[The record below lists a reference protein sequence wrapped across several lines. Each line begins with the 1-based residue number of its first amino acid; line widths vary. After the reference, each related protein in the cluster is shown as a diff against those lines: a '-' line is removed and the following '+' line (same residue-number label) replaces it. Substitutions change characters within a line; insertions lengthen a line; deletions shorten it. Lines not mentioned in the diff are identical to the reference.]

1 MRYLLGMHRLLLLS
15 LGLALSAC
23 GDESFF
29 AQISAGTAPNQCS
42 NATQTRATIT
52 GIELSEG
59 DSMGAARPF
68 TALNDGDSVQI
79 VRGFQGAD
87 MIVLSIRVT
96 GLAMPACI
104 AQRTD
109 VLDASGNRITVNA
122 QSIQFDPDAGVA
134 TNERMFFPGN
144 YVPNTMI
151 TVRSTV
157 GGVTVTRNLTV
168 VRS

>member
-1 MRYLLGMHRLLLLS
+1 MHRLS
-15 LGLALSAC
+15 LFALCLALSAC

-29 AQISAGTAPNQCS
+29 AQISGGTGPNQCS

-52 GIELSEG
+52 GVELSEADAFNG
-59 DSMGAARPF
+59 MARPF
-68 TALNDGDSVQI
+68 TALNDGDTLQV

-87 MIVLSIRVT
+87 MIVISLRVT

-104 AQRTD
+104 AQRTE
-109 VLDASGNRITVNA
+109 VLDASNSRVSING

-144 YVPNTMI
+144 YVSNSMI
-151 TVRSTV
+151 TIRSTV
-157 GGVTVTRNLTV
+157 ANVTVSRTVRV
-168 VRS
+168 VRP